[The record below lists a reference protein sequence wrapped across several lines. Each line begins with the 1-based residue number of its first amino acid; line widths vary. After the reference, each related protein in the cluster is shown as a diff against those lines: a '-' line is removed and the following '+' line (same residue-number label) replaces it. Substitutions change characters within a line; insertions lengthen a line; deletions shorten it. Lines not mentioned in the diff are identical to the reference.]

1 MATVKFTYAQDADTV
16 YKFASDAEICRKRS
30 EAFGDKDIRCTKTGD
45 TVTNV
50 RLVEADVPS
59 FAKKFINATNTVTD
73 VKAWNPTTKSATLSV
88 EIKGVPVKITGDIRI
103 VPAGSGSDYIV
114 NFQVA
119 CKIPLIGGQLEKHIT
134 GVTEDGMRKEFE
146 WNKANIG

>member
-1 MATVKFTYAQDADTV
+1 MATVKFTYAQDAETV
-16 YKFASDAEICRKRS
+16 YKLVSDPDVCKRRS
-30 EAFGDKDIRCTKTGD
+30 EAFGDKDIRITKSGE

-59 FAKKFINATNTVTD
+59 FAKKFLSATNTVTD
-73 VKAWNPTTKSATLSV
+73 VKAWNPATKSATLAV
-88 EIKGVPVKITGDIRI
+88 EIKGVPVKITGDIRV
-103 VPAGSGSDYIV
+103 VPAGSGADYIV

-134 GVTEDGMRKEFE
+134 GITEEGMRKEFE
-146 WNKANIG
+146 WNKSQL